1 MKRKV
6 QKLQLTTIIFGG
18 SQVCTKIAKVV
29 NPALSMIKKPRFLK
43 GFNLCAFRFVK
54 NNEPMTTA
62 WHQTNLSHLWLV
74 NSEWLVRNSQ
84 LTGPFFTIVK
94 KGMDVWLTF
103 AFIVIFH

>member
-1 MKRKV
+1 MHKNSKSGQPR
-6 QKLQLTTIIFGG
+6 TFHD
-18 SQVCTKIAKVV
+18 
-29 NPALSMIKKPRFLK
+29 KKPRFLK